1 MRHSLAIMTRIAE
14 DDVTLSDGVFV
25 RKGDIV
31 TVTTTETMMDPT
43 VFPEPER
50 FSGDRILKLRQV
62 PGNENKWQYVT
73 TSFDH
78 IGFGHGEHACPGRFF
93 AGNELKIALAHI
105 LTKYDWM
112 FAPGHDSRNIEIAQD
127 IIPNSTA
134 ELMFRERQMEVE
146 F

>member
-25 RKGDIV
+25 RKGDMV
-31 TVTTTETMMDPT
+31 TVTTTETMMDPA

-50 FSGDRILKLRQV
+50 FIGDRFLKLRQV

-73 TSFDH
+73 TSVDH

-105 LTKYDWM
+105 LMKYDWM

-127 IIPNSTA
+127 IIPNPTA
-134 ELMFRERQMEVE
+134 ELMFRERQTGVE